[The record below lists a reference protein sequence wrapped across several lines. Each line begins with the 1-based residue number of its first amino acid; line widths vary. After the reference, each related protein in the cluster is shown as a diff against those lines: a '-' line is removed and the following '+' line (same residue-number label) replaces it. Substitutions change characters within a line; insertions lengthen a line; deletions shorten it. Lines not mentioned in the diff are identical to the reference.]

1 MDIDLVVNEIND
13 NFLKSVE
20 TSFGTVKCK
29 SSETKTV
36 SPSWFGPE
44 CNKARKKFHSAK
56 YFYKLRNNYSNKLN
70 LKRCSKAYKH
80 VLRKHYTSFKRT
92 NVQKMM
98 DIKDKDPK
106 KCWNF
111 LNGRQNNTVGASL
124 EDLYDFYKNINYDKN
139 ENNNVPETVINEGE
153 ENEYLNMPITV
164 QEIETVT
171 KNLKNN
177 KASGSDNIVNEHIK
191 SSVNIMMPIYVKLFN
206 IVFETGYVPE
216 CWTIGM
222 IKPIYKKKGSVTDPE
237 NYRPITLLSCLGK
250 LFTAIINNRLQLFTE
265 NIINPC
271 QAGFRKKY
279 STADNIFVLHT
290 LIQLVNNSKKKLFS
304 AFIDLKRAFD
314 TVWRAGL
321 WSKLLNNRING
332 KCLKLIQNMYSN
344 IKSCVFVN
352 NTKSDLFTCNIG
364 VRQGENL
371 SPILF
376 SIFLN
381 DLEDYFSENTDGI
394 LLKNHI
400 EDDTLISFFKLFCL
414 LYADDTVIF
423 SDSPEN
429 LQSSLDIF
437 ANYCK
442 EWKLTVNT
450 QKTKVMI
457 FSRGN
462 PKTNYNFTLNSE
474 SLEIVS
480 EYKYLGIYF
489 SKGGSFLSTKTHI
502 ANQASRAMYSLIKKS
517 KNLLLP
523 INIQIDLFNKL
534 VKPILLYGC
543 KVWGYGNIDV
553 IERV

>member
-1 MDIDLVVNEIND
+1 M
-13 NFLKSVE
+13 
-20 TSFGTVKCK
+20 
-29 SSETKTV
+29 
-36 SPSWFGPE
+36 
-44 CNKARKKFHSAK
+44 A
-56 YFYKLRNNYSNKLN
+56 
-70 LKRCSKAYKH
+70 
-80 VLRKHYTSFKRT
+80 
-92 NVQKMM
+92 
-98 DIKDKDPK
+98 
-106 KCWNF
+106 
-111 LNGRQNNTVGASL
+111 
-124 EDLYDFYKNINYDKN
+124 
-139 ENNNVPETVINEGE
+139 
-153 ENEYLNMPITV
+153 ITI
-164 QEIETVT
+164 QEIEKVC

-177 KASGSDNIVNEHIK
+177 KASGSDCISNEHIK
-191 SSVNIMMPIYVKLFN
+191 SSLNVMMPIYVKLFN
-206 IVFETGYVPE
+206 IVFETGYVPG
-216 CWTIGM
+216 CWTIWL

-321 WSKLLNNRING
+321 CSKLLNNGING

-352 NTKSDLFTCNIG
+352 NTKAEFFTCNIG
-364 VRQGENL
+364 VRQGENI

-400 EDDTLISFFKLFCL
+400 DDDTLVSFLKIFCL
-414 LYADDTVIF
+414 LHAEDTVIF

-450 QKTKVMI
+450 KKTKVMI

-462 PKTNYNFTLNSE
+462 PK
-474 SLEIVS
+474 
-480 EYKYLGIYF
+480 K
-489 SKGGSFLSTKTHI
+489 
-502 ANQASRAMYSLIKKS
+502 
-517 KNLLLP
+517 
-523 INIQIDLFNKL
+523 
-534 VKPILLYGC
+534 
-543 KVWGYGNIDV
+543 
-553 IERV
+553 